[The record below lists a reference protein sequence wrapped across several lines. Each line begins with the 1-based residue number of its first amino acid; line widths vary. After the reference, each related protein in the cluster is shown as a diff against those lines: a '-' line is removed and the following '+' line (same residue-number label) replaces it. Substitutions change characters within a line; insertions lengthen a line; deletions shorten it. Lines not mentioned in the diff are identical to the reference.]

1 MAAIITDQLRILN
14 AKNFVESVQDSNNAY
29 YAWIGLPDATEFQ
42 SDWDSNPPA
51 PKDSLDE
58 SNFYWDT
65 MLALKKINSGD
76 VSQVIRKIK
85 WQSGTTYDMW
95 RNDIT
100 RTNPSL
106 PSNAFDIYDSNFY
119 VLNSEFKV
127 YVCLFNNANPD
138 NSFNGG
144 PSLDEPNFTDLEPR
158 EAGSS
163 GDGYIWKYL
172 YTINPSQIVKFES
185 TNYIPVPNDWDTSS
199 TFSAIRENAK
209 NSGQIKIVTIRNRG
223 TGLGDANRTYTV
235 PILGDG
241 KGAEATIVINNDS
254 KVESVTVSK
263 GGSGYSFGRLDLN
276 AGGVP
281 TGTEDPSF
289 NVIIPPPGGHGADIY
304 RELGAYN
311 VLSYARFENDTQN
324 PDFITGNEYAR
335 VGIVKNPKSFNTVT
349 NLSEDKA
356 SALYAIKLVGDIGEA
371 SFTADS
377 FVTQTIFKDT
387 STGIGS
393 TAVGKVVSYDK
404 QTGVLKYWQDRRTAG
419 FKTSFDN
426 IDNSQNDPE
435 YGFEQLRFTAT
446 PDSTGGSLVIQPSEG
461 SQLTIDQNF
470 TGVSTTLNN
479 RTYFLGQKFTNGISN
494 PESQKYSGDIIY
506 VDNRPSVTRSSSQKE
521 DVKVILQF

>member
-14 AKNFVESVQDSNNAY
+14 AKNFVDSVKDSNNSY
-29 YAWIGLPDATEFQ
+29 YAWIGLPDASNFQ
-42 SDWDSNPPA
+42 SDWNQNPPS
-51 PKDSLDE
+51 PKDSFDD
-58 SNFYWDT
+58 SNYYWDT
-65 MLALKKINSGD
+65 MLALKKINSSD
-76 VSQVIRKIK
+76 ITQVVRKIT

-106 PSNAFDIYDSNFY
+106 PSNSLDIYDSNFY

-127 YVCLFNNANPD
+127 YICLFNNNSPD
-138 NSFNGG
+138 NVNGS

-172 YTINPSQIVKFES
+172 YTINPEQLVKFDS
-185 TNYIPVPNDWDTSS
+185 TSYIPVPNDWDTNSKYS
-199 TFSAIRENAK
+199 NIRENAK
-209 NSGQIKIVTIRNRG
+209 SSGQIKIVTIKNRG
-223 TGLGDANRTYTV
+223 EGIGNPNQTYTV

-241 KGAEATIVINNDS
+241 SGAEATIITNNDS

-263 GGSGYSFGRLDLN
+263 GGSGYTFGTLDLEKG
-276 AGGVP
+276 AVP
-281 TGTEDPSF
+281 SGTVDPVF
-289 NVIIPPPGGHGADIY
+289 DVIIPPPGGHGADIY

-324 PDFITGNEYAR
+324 PDFVTGNEFAR
-335 VGIVKNPKSFNTVT
+335 VGIVKNPKSFNTTT

-356 SALYAIKLVGDIGEA
+356 SALYALRLDGDID
-371 SFTADS
+371 STTFTPDS
-377 FVTQTIFKDT
+377 IITQTV
-387 STGIGS
+387 GVGS
-393 TAVGKVVSYDK
+393 TAVGKVVSYDEL
-404 QTGVLKYWQDRRTAG
+404 TGVLKYWQDRRTAG
-419 FKTSFDN
+419 F
-426 IDNSQNDPE
+426 NSDGTRNSSPV
-435 YGFEQLRFTAT
+435 YGFDQIRFTAN
-446 PDSTGGSLVIQPSEG
+446 PDTGGSVQIVGG
-461 SQLTIDQNF
+461 SNNLNIDTDF

>member
-14 AKNFVESVQDSNNAY
+14 AKNFVDSVQDSDNAY
-29 YAWIGLPDATEFQ
+29 YAWIGLTDSSEFQ
-42 SDWDSNPPA
+42 SNWDSNPPA

-58 SNFYWDT
+58 SNYYWDT

-76 VSQVIRKIK
+76 VTQVIRKIS

-106 PSNAFDIYDSNFY
+106 PSNKLDIYDSNFY
-119 VLNSEFKV
+119 VVNSEFKV
-127 YVCLFNNANPD
+127 YICLFNNANPE

-172 YTINPSQIVKFES
+172 YTIKPNQIVKFDS
-185 TNYIPVPNDWDTSS
+185 TNYIPVPNDWFTNSS
-199 TFSAIRENAK
+199 YSAIRENAE
-209 NSGQIKIVTIRNRG
+209 NSGQIKVVTIKNRG
-223 TGLGDANRTYTV
+223 AGIGVANQTYNRV

-241 KGAEATIVINNDS
+241 RGAEATVVINNDS
-254 KVESVTVSK
+254 KVESVTISN
-263 GGSGYSFGRLDLN
+263 GGSGYSFGTLDLEK
-276 AGGVP
+276 GGIAS
-281 TGTEDPSF
+281 GTEKASF
-289 NVIIPPPGGHGADIY
+289 DVIIPPPGGHGADIY

-324 PDFITGNEYAR
+324 PDFITGNEFAR
-335 VGIVKNPKSFNTVT
+335 VGIVKNPKSFNSTS
-349 NLSEDKA
+349 NLSDDKA
-356 SALYAIKLVGDIGEA
+356 SALYAIKLKGTGFDETT
-371 SFTADS
+371 FTPNS
-377 FVTQTIFKDT
+377 FVTQTVFDNG
-387 STGIGS
+387 SGITS
-393 TAVGKVVSYDK
+393 TAVGRVVSYD
-404 QTGVLKYWQDRRTAG
+404 QLTGVLKYFQDRRTAG
-419 FKTSFDN
+419 FNTDGTQNTS
-426 IDNSQNDPE
+426 PV
-435 YGFEQLRFTAT
+435 YGFEQLRFTAN
-446 PDSTGGSLVIQPSEG
+446 PDDQGTTTISGGSNTLS
-461 SQLTIDQNF
+461 IDTEF
-470 TGVSTTLNN
+470 TGVSTTLNS
-479 RTYFLGQKFTNGISN
+479 RTYFLGQKFTNGVSN